1 MNGVRI
7 ADSYYLSTS
16 GRSLEIPF
24 RALLES
30 DNQQIELICSRILR
44 ILPGKRLVCSGEYNG
59 QYVVVKFFLDSRR
72 AKKHCAR
79 EEKGIRALKEAGV
92 KTQTLL
98 LKGLL
103 KPGCEP
109 VLVSKMIDRAI
120 DLAEAWKQVRSDDR
134 HAELLRQIIS
144 IIADQHEAGL
154 THDDLHMGNFILSG
168 NDIYTIDGDAVN
180 IRYRGKPLSE
190 SKSLENLGLFFAK
203 IYPRFDRLVPDAF
216 NMYLEKRA
224 WPKNTAL
231 CNRLTKEIRYQH
243 KKNKKKYLKR
253 IYRECSAFCCQKSWD
268 RFLVYDRNYN
278 TEKMVRF
285 LADPDILIDRNRLL
299 KNGNTATVALV
310 EVDGQRLVVKRYNIK
325 NTWHALQRCSR
336 PSRAWNSWRNAHR
349 LAVLGIPT
357 PKPIALLEK
366 RWGPFRSKAYFITEY
381 VDGINVYHF
390 FHSHKGKEVDQRD
403 LVKQFEKLLQQLAA
417 ASISHGDFKA
427 TNFIITDNGLFITDL
442 DAMRE
447 HQVRCRFRRAFGRD
461 LKRFMQN
468 WADLSEVGNIFRELI
483 KRLGNSTTS

>member
-1 MNGVRI
+1 LNGVRI

-16 GRSLEIPF
+16 GRNVEIPF
-24 RALLES
+24 RVLLET
-30 DNQQIELICSRILR
+30 DNRHIELTCSRILR

-59 QYVVVKFFLDSRR
+59 QDVVVKFFLDSRR

-79 EEKGIRALKEAGV
+79 EEKGIRALKEAGL

-98 LKGLL
+98 LKGLI

-109 VLVSKMIDRAI
+109 VLVFRMIDRAI
-120 DLAEAWKQVRSDDR
+120 NFADVWKQVTSDNT
-134 HAELLRQIIS
+134 HAKLLRQIVL

-154 THDDLHMGNFILSG
+154 THDDLHMGNFILAG

-180 IRYRGKPLSE
+180 VHNIGNPLSE
-190 SKSLENLGLFFAK
+190 TKSLENLGLFFAK

-224 WPKNTAL
+224 WSKNTVL
-231 CNRLTKEIRYQH
+231 YNRLTKEIRHQY

-253 IYRECSAFCCQKSWD
+253 IYRECSAFSCQKSWN
-268 RFLVYDRNYN
+268 RFLVYNRNYD
-278 TEKMVRF
+278 TEKMVGF
-285 LADPDILIDRNRLL
+285 LADPDVLIDRNRLL

-310 EVDGQRLVVKRYNIK
+310 EVDSQRLVVKRYNIK
-325 NTWHALQRCSR
+325 NAWHALRRCLR

-349 LAVLGIPT
+349 LAILGIPT

-381 VDGINVYHF
+381 VDGINLYHL
-390 FHSHKGKEVDQRD
+390 FHYDKVKEIQYQE
-403 LVKQFEKLLQQLAA
+403 LVKQFGELLQQFANA
-417 ASISHGDFKA
+417 FISHGDFKA
-427 TNFIITDNGLFITDL
+427 TNFIFSGGELIVTDL
-442 DAMRE
+442 DGMHE
-447 HQVRCRFRRAFGRD
+447 HRFKCRFRKAFSRD
-461 LKRFMQN
+461 LNRFMQN
-468 WADLSEVGNIFRELI
+468 WTDLSEVDNIFREKI
-483 KRLGNSTTS
+483 KNIKL

>member
-1 MNGVRI
+1 LNGVRI

-16 GRSLEIPF
+16 GHSLEIPF

-30 DNQQIELICSRILR
+30 DNQHIELICSRILR

-59 QYVVVKFFLDSRR
+59 QDVVVKFFLDSRR
-72 AKKHCAR
+72 AEKHCAR
-79 EEKGIRALKEAGV
+79 EEKGIRALKEAGI
-92 KTQTLL
+92 KTQLL
-98 LKGLL
+98 LFKCLL

-109 VLVSKMIDRAI
+109 VLVFRMIDRAN
-120 DLAEAWKQVRSDDR
+120 DFTEVWKQVRSDDR
-134 HAELLRQIIS
+134 HAGLLGQIIS

-168 NDIYTIDGDAVN
+168 NDIYTIDGGAVN
-180 IRYRGKPLSE
+180 VRHRGKPLSE

-224 WPKNTAL
+224 WPKNTVL
-231 CNRLTKEIRYQH
+231 CNRLTKEIRHQY
-243 KKNKKKYLKR
+243 KKNKKKYLKK
-253 IYRECSAFCCQKSWD
+253 IYRECSAFICQKSWN

-285 LADPDILIDRNRLL
+285 LADPDVLIDVNRLI

-310 EVDGQRLVVKRYNIK
+310 EVNGQLLVVKRYNIK
-325 NTWHALQRCSR
+325 NIWHALRRCSR

-349 LAVLGIPT
+349 LALLGIST

-381 VDGINVYHF
+381 VDGIDVYHLL
-390 FHSHKGKEVDQRD
+390 HSDKVKEIQHQD
-403 LVKQFEKLLQQLAA
+403 LVKQFGELLQQLANA
-417 ASISHGDFKA
+417 FISHGDFKA
-427 TNFIITDNGLFITDL
+427 TNFIYSGGKLIVTDL
-442 DAMRE
+442 DAMYE
-447 HQVRCRFRRAFGRD
+447 HRFAIKFRREFRRDCKRLMKNWRD
-461 LKRFMQN
+461 LPKIYKMFRDQ
-468 WADLSEVGNIFRELI
+468 LS
-483 KRLGNSTTS
+483 RLEI